1 MASTILLEKVPG
13 LWGLEVHMQ
22 IAATHCEEA
31 VASLLGTTQTPFWV
45 GSGVG
50 VREKGLLRRPGHLE
64 GEL

>member
-1 MASTILLEKVPG
+1 
-13 LWGLEVHMQ
+13 MQ

-50 VREKGLLRRPGHLE
+50 VKEKGLLRRPGHLE
-64 GEL
+64 GEH